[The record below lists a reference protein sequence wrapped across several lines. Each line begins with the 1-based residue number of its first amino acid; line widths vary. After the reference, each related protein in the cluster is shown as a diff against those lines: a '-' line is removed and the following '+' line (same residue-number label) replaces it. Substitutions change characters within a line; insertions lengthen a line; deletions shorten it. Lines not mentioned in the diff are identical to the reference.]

1 MDILLDANVLLRLS
15 QPGHNHEPVAVRAVR
30 KLKQSNRLVLVPQA
44 IYEYWVIATR
54 PIEANGL
61 GFEVSTAVTER
72 DRLLSLFPLL
82 RDERAIFEQWSRL
95 SADHEVRGPKAHDT
109 RYVAAMMRH
118 GLSHI
123 LTFNEKDFRRYPAI
137 TALKPESVGGMDE
150 E

>member
-15 QPGHNHEPVAVRAVR
+15 QPGHTHEPVAVHAVR
-30 KLKQSNRLVLVPQA
+30 TLKQDNRLVLVPQT
-44 IYEYWVIATR
+44 IYEYWVVATR

-61 GFEVSTAVTER
+61 GFEISTAVAER
-72 DRLLSLFPLL
+72 DRFLSLFPLL
-82 RDERAIFEQWSRL
+82 RDERAIFEQWSHL
-95 SADHEVRGPKAHDT
+95 SADHEVKGPKAHDT

-123 LTFNEKDFRRYPAI
+123 LTFNEKDFRRYAGI
-137 TALKPESVGGMDE
+137 TVLKPESVGNDAE